1 MLVTVSS
8 VMSSQ
13 IPSSPLYH
21 PNDLSFPPWP
31 GLIDLKY
38 GEMVKLPDLSMMDA
52 MNALV
57 ILDPRMDT
65 GCSASS
71 SSSSS
76 SSTSQTETNAGSRQ
90 GDVKDMELDPEV
102 VVGIMDRLMQL
113 EVS

>member
-13 IPSSPLYH
+13 TSSSPLYH

-57 ILDPRMDT
+57 ILDPRMDA
-65 GCSASS
+65 GCSA
-71 SSSSS
+71 SSSS